1 MNPRSARVAP
11 LSFLLLALTSGGG
24 LAFVQGTGSTKL
36 PDGPK
41 PSPRVPQPYSKER
54 IEAEFRRV
62 DRSGKGWVSYRDLM
76 TLLGVDRRE
85 FQVIDKSKD
94 GRVSFE
100 EFDGYVHQL
109 LDNGGV
115 LEMLRRPTDA
125 PPASKPASA
134 PSSRPADAPTPA
146 PSGVPKFGAA
156 ADEGAKSTPA
166 RK

>member
-1 MNPRSARVAP
+1 MNPPSARVAT
-11 LSFLLLALTSGGG
+11 LSLLLLSLASVGGF
-24 LAFVQGTGSTKL
+24 AFAQGKGATK
-36 PDGPK
+36 PPEGPK

-76 TLLGVDRRE
+76 ALLGVDRRE

-94 GRVSFE
+94 GRVSME
-100 EFDGYVHQL
+100 EFDGYVHEL

-115 LEMLRRPTDA
+115 LEMLRRPSDA
-125 PPASKPASA
+125 PPSSKPASA
-134 PSSRPADAPTPA
+134 PSSRPSDSPTPA

-156 ADEGAKSTPA
+156 ADEGAKGTPA